1 MTVEEQEVV
10 LPAVASGR
18 FFVNFKSN
26 LMEEPAIA
34 LELPG
39 EEEGEEYVAA
49 IRGAL
54 MCTPDENS
62 QLELEVFPNILDKER
77 RNILRFMTH
86 DNEQWLL
93 SC

>member
-49 IRGAL
+49 IRG
-54 MCTPDENS
+54 
-62 QLELEVFPNILDKER
+62 
-77 RNILRFMTH
+77 H
-86 DNEQWLL
+86 
-93 SC
+93 

>member
-39 EEEGEEYVAA
+39 EEEA
-49 IRGAL
+49 
-54 MCTPDENS
+54 
-62 QLELEVFPNILDKER
+62 
-77 RNILRFMTH
+77 RNT
-86 DNEQWLL
+86 L
-93 SC
+93 SPFEGH